1 MHKAVLWIQGVLIPF
16 LGPVGLFIVAVFD
29 SSFLSIP
36 EVNDL
41 LVVTSAAAR
50 PATAWMYV
58 LAATLGSLAGC
69 AILWTLGR
77 RGGEALLRRR
87 FGDDQVSRT
96 RSAFRR
102 WDVLAL
108 AVPSM
113 LPPPMP
119 FKVFVLSA
127 GVFGVPFPRFA
138 LTLLVAR
145 GARYTFW
152 AVMGAVY
159 GPRAIELLQSVDGWF
174 RDNAPAVLGGLAAL
188 AAAGVL
194 LYLRRRRA
202 PASPEG
208 AS

>member
-41 LVVTSAAAR
+41 LVVTTAASR

-58 LAATLGSLAGC
+58 VAATLGSLLGC
-69 AILWTLGR
+69 TILWTLGR

-87 FGDDQVSRT
+87 FGDEQVART
-96 RSAFRR
+96 RSAFRK

-138 LTLLVAR
+138 ATLVVAR

-152 AVMGAVY
+152 AVMGALY
-159 GPRAIELLQSVDGWF
+159 GARAIELLQEVDGWF
-174 RDNAPAVLGGLAAL
+174 RDNAPAVLGTLTVLVAVAA
-188 AAAGVL
+188 L

-202 PASPEG
+202 PPPAEG

>member
-16 LGPVGLFIVAVFD
+16 LGPAGLFIVAVFD

-41 LVVTSAAAR
+41 LVVTTAASR

-58 LAATLGSLAGC
+58 VAATLGSLLGC
-69 AILWTLGR
+69 TILWALGR

-87 FGDDQVSRT
+87 FGDEQVART
-96 RSAFRR
+96 RSAFRK

-119 FKVFVLSA
+119 FKVFVLSS

-138 LTLLVAR
+138 ATLVVAR
-145 GARYTFW
+145 GTRYTFW
-152 AVMGAVY
+152 AVMGALY
-159 GPRAIELLQSVDGWF
+159 GARAIALLQQVDGWF
-174 RDNAPAVLGGLAAL
+174 RDNAPAVLGTLTVVVAVVAL
-188 AAAGVL
+188 F
-194 LYLRRRRA
+194 YLRRRRV
-202 PASPEG
+202 PPSPEG